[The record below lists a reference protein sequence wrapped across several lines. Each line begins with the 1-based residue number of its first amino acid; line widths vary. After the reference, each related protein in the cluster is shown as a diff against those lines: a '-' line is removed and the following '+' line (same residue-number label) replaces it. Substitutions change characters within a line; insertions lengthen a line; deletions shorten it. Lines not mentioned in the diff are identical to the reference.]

1 MLCRSQNDAARDE
14 DARRRAACFA
24 RNAGGPMT
32 GRFLEK
38 AMLPPLVVLAC
49 VLAPGAAWAQ
59 STIAG
64 LVTDA
69 TGAVLPGVVVE
80 ASSPA
85 LIEKARSAVTD
96 GDGRYSVIDIR
107 PGVYTVTFTLPG
119 FNTVRREGVE

>member
-1 MLCRSQNDAARDE
+1 MLCRSQLDAARDE
-14 DARRRAACFA
+14 AARRRAARVA
-24 RNAGGPMT
+24 RTGGSMT

-38 AMLPPLVVLAC
+38 AILPPLVVLAC
-49 VLAPGAAWAQ
+49 VLAPGSAWAQ

-85 LIEKARSAVTD
+85 LIEKTRSAVTD

-107 PGVYTVTFTLPG
+107 PGVYTVTFTLP
-119 FNTVRREGVE
+119 